1 MTVAPAAS
9 TAAIQTP
16 AHTPVWE
23 RAKFPGRFPIE
34 TMLSEHEVHYLHWV
48 GAQAY
53 RGAGRVVDLGPWL
66 GGSTVALGTG
76 LTSNPRWTGKL
87 LSYDMFVM
95 DEGSARAAKSPRV
108 AGESFLVEYL
118 ANTGFLGDRLVARPG
133 RLPEFASLTQQRELY
148 PEQDAIEVLFVD
160 LCKVW
165 GVHNTVL
172 SAFGR
177 HLVPGGL
184 LIQQDFKW
192 DCYWLPIHMW
202 QLRSTFE
209 PVADIPGSATVTFE
223 LRGDLASRLEDLWQ
237 PQDFAPDEW
246 ADVWRDVFAYWRAR
260 KATWV
265 LSTLFVQ
272 RAIHMLTFG
281 RRDAAFESLEEGA
294 RFMETEA
301 GVWECWTYEGLY
313 GLMPYYVQP
322 ADQAAARTIHERVRK
337 ARQR

>member
-1 MTVAPAAS
+1 MN
-9 TAAIQTP
+9 
-16 AHTPVWE
+16 
-23 RAKFPGRFPIE
+23 
-34 TMLSEHEVHYLHWV
+34 YLHWV

-133 RLPEFASLTQQRELY
+133 RLPEFASLAQQRELY

-260 KATWV
+260 QSDMGAQHAV
-265 LSTLFVQ
+265 RYSARSTC
-272 RAIHMLTFG
+272 LTFG

-313 GLMPYYVQP
+313 GLMPLLRP
-322 ADQAAARTIHERVRK
+322 AGRSGRRPHDPRTRPQSASTLKPSSLR
-337 ARQR
+337 ATLR